1 MQVEGAGRG
10 LRFPWE
16 HQLLGWRLGG
26 GWSTP
31 RLRREIPSVTCQP
44 QGDGGLGGRQALP
57 GGRDGG
63 RGQRRGAGESHQGW
77 LCGFEPGTP
86 PSVPQFPTM
95 MGLTG
100 FSEGDCDIV
109 SAFLQAEGID

>member
-16 HQLLGWRLGG
+16 HQLLGWRQGG

-57 GGRDGG
+57 GGGGWREGTAAGGWGEPPGLAVRLRARHTPLSASVSHDDGFN
-63 RGQRRGAGESHQGW
+63 R
-77 LCGFEPGTP
+77 LF
-86 PSVPQFPTM
+86 
-95 MGLTG
+95 
-100 FSEGDCDIV
+100 
-109 SAFLQAEGID
+109 